1 MFIHAY
7 LGAFGF
13 IFLCFLSYMPTEGV
27 MSKKLGFLDLALS
40 TDIIVR
46 KHKNIKESPPK
57 YAWMCSFNFRKKLK
71 LKKL

>member
-1 MFIHAY
+1 
-7 LGAFGF
+7 
-13 IFLCFLSYMPTEGV
+13 MPTEGV